1 MALPMPNYMYVS
13 LQDED
18 KVLIFRLDSGTGTL
32 TPQGVLPFQGGP
44 SAMAMSPTRRSCTFP
59 IVTCRGYRATRLTPI
74 QER

>member
-1 MALPMPNYMYVS
+1 MPNYIYVS

-18 KVLIFRLDSGTGTL
+18 KVSDFQVGQRDRQTDSPGSIAASGRAFCDGDESRPEGT
-32 TPQGVLPFQGGP
+32 V
-44 SAMAMSPTRRSCTFP
+44 RCP